1 MVSGLLFFASK
12 MLDPYSFFDGLE
24 TMQGP
29 AFVQFVRD
37 LLLLATTSTEP
48 QQWQPFG
55 A

>member
-1 MVSGLLFFASK
+1 MGRGVLFFESL
-12 MLDPYSFFDGLE
+12 MLDPNSFFDGLE